1 MLKSNSAAYKYSNK
15 FKYRDGFTGYI
26 MIIPALLL
34 LLTFAYVPLI
44 MAIKRSFED
53 YNTGEWNNFEN
64 YDYILNTPTFTKS
77 FGNVVLFTI
86 IILVAMVVL
95 SFFFAYILKTINV
108 KVANAVK
115 IIIYIP
121 CLLSGVVTAIIYL
134 FMLNY
139 RGGLL
144 TSVLIGLDKDPIAFV
159 TQGYWPILCVLLPTF
174 WLGFGYNVLVMY
186 AGLLNV
192 PKSYYEAAKIDGANF
207 FQQIFYITIP
217 NMKNTFILMIV
228 NLVTGTLQMMDIPL
242 LITAGGPDNM
252 TMTPSLYLYNS
263 FRDPLRPQNV
273 TIAGALLIM
282 VLIVI
287 INIVAFNLVRSK
299 KCQE

>member
-1 MLKSNSAAYKYSNK
+1 MMKNKVTNQGQK
-15 FKYRDGFTGYI
+15 FKYRDSKFGYL
-26 MIIPALLL
+26 MVIPALLL
-34 LLTFAYVPLI
+34 LMTFAYVPLI
-44 MAIKRSFED
+44 MAVKRSFED
-53 YNTGEWNNFEN
+53 YNTGEWNNFSN
-64 YDYILNTPTFTKS
+64 YDYILNTPSFTKS
-77 FGNVVLFTI
+77 FGNVILFTL
-86 IILVAMVVL
+86 IILVSMVVL
-95 SFFFAYILKTINV
+95 SFFFAYVLKTINV

-144 TSVLIGLDKDPIAFV
+144 TSVLIGLGKDPIAFV
-159 TQGYWPILCVLLPTF
+159 TKGNWPILCILLPTF

-192 PKSYYEAAKIDGANF
+192 PKSYYESAKIDGANF
-207 FQQIFYITIP
+207 FQQLFFITIP

-242 LITAGGPDNM
+242 LITGGGPLDK
-252 TMTPSLYLYNS
+252 TMTPALYLYNT

-282 VLIVI
+282 VVIVM
-287 INIVAFNLVRSK
+287 INIIAFKLVRSK
-299 KCQE
+299 ELEE

>member
-1 MLKSNSAAYKYSNK
+1 MKNKVTNQGQK
-15 FKYRDGFTGYI
+15 FKYRDSKFGYL
-26 MIIPALLL
+26 MVIPALLL
-34 LLTFAYVPLI
+34 LMTFAYVPLI
-44 MAIKRSFED
+44 MAVKRSFED
-53 YNTGEWNNFEN
+53 YNTGEWNNFSN
-64 YDYILNTPTFTKS
+64 YDYILNTPSFTKS
-77 FGNVVLFTI
+77 FGNVILFTL
-86 IILVAMVVL
+86 IILVSMVVL
-95 SFFFAYILKTINV
+95 SFFFAYVLKTINV

-144 TSVLIGLDKDPIAFV
+144 TSVLIGLGKDPIAFV
-159 TQGYWPILCVLLPTF
+159 TKGNWPILCILLPTF

-192 PKSYYEAAKIDGANF
+192 PKSYYESAKIDGANF
-207 FQQIFYITIP
+207 FQQLFFITIP

-242 LITAGGPDNM
+242 LITGGGPLDK
-252 TMTPSLYLYNS
+252 TMTPALYLYNT

-282 VLIVI
+282 VVIVM
-287 INIVAFNLVRSK
+287 INIIAFKLVRSK
-299 KCQE
+299 ELEE